1 MTSISSTN
9 NRIKNI
15 DNNFS
20 NKNELK
26 GMNLKNEIE
35 EDSDIQL
42 IDENI
47 ELNDIDD
54 SH

>member
-1 MTSISSTN
+1 MN
-9 NRIKNI
+9 NNDILR
-15 DNNFS
+15 
-20 NKNELK
+20 
-26 GMNLKNEIE
+26 MNLKNEIE

-54 SH
+54 SF